1 MTNIS
6 YIGSA
11 APSLGYNKTEQ
22 LHSGTVSMEW
32 KLFLTV
38 FASIFVAEM
47 ADKTQLVTLLFAADK
62 AVSKWVV
69 FLGSA
74 SALVLASAI
83 GVLAGTMLSHVISV
97 RVMSIVAGSGF
108 MLIGAWTLYH
118 GLNQVQ

>member
-62 AVSKWVV
+62 TVSKWVV

>member
-1 MTNIS
+1 MD
-6 YIGSA
+6 
-11 APSLGYNKTEQ
+11 
-22 LHSGTVSMEW
+22 W

-83 GVLAGTMLSHVISV
+83 GVLAGTMLSHVINVRMMSV
-97 RVMSIVAGSGF
+97 IAGSGF

-118 GLNQVQ
+118 GLFQAQ